1 MWRELANTPIRPEL
15 GTSKIKQILSAIHNL
30 GLVYWFGC
38 PAAEIQQDREK
49 GFIFLQLAN
58 EFEYV
63 PTRYFLGKQLL
74 SGDVIEKDV
83 ALGSEYLQQAIFC
96 EPPWS
101 DEYSD
106 DAVKAL
112 HAAGLSFERQTDF
125 DSQCLHIGGAYFKG
139 PTLEFDALAYKSDWE
154 GRSATTSENLGWLGA
169 GFRGTEQV
177 LKEAVPLA
185 LLGAA
190 MYYSAKVSAQSQSN
204 AGYSSAMAAG
214 FAGSYRDR
222 SVTGDAQGNSRR
234 PFDFRPTAPVR
245 SPGVGFS
252 NMGNPGIPTVNSFPS
267 QSRSSPQISIS
278 TRSAGIQT
286 CRSDFECGLGR
297 ACVRPQQGLS
307 LEGICGTIVDEFGLR
322 DFSEIGPAVGPRRV
336 SSCSFTTDC
345 PVGFR
350 CEKTSGSLHGVCVK

>member
-15 GTSKIKQILSAIHNL
+15 GTSKIKQILSAVHNL
-30 GLVYWFGC
+30 GLIYWFGC
-38 PAAEIQQDREK
+38 PAAEIDPDREK

-74 SGDVIEKDV
+74 SGDIIEKDV
-83 ALGSEYLQQAIFC
+83 ALGLEYLQQTIFC

-101 DEYSD
+101 EEYSD
-106 DAVKAL
+106 DAVKTL
-112 HAAGLSFERQTDF
+112 NAAGLSFERQTDF

-185 LLGAA
+185 LLGAGV
-190 MYYSAKVSAQSQSN
+190 YYSAKASAQSQSN
-204 AGYSSAMAAG
+204 AGHSSAMAAG
-214 FAGSYRDR
+214 FAGRYRDR
-222 SVTGDAQGNSRR
+222 STTGYAQGNNSRL
-234 PFDFRPTAPVR
+234 FDFSSTSPVY
-245 SPGVGFS
+245 SPKVGFS
-252 NMGNPGIPTVNSFPS
+252 NMRNAGIPAGNSLPS
-267 QSRSSPQISIS
+267 ESYSSQQISIS
-278 TRSAGIQT
+278 TRSSGSQT
-286 CRSDFECGLGR
+286 CRLDVDCGAGR
-297 ACVRPQQGLS
+297 ACVRPEFSVQ
-307 LEGICGTIVDEFGLR
+307 GICGTIVDEYGLR
-322 DFSEIGPAVGPRRV
+322 DFSEFGPSVGPRRV
-336 SSCSFTTDC
+336 SSCSSTTDC

-350 CEKTSGSLHGVCVK
+350 CEKTSGSLYGVCVK